1 MTRISKQTL
10 LLAWA
15 LVAVP
20 GALFAQTNGSNS
32 PYSRYGFG
40 LLSDRA
46 VGFNK
51 GMGGVAYGMRNG
63 RELNPANPASYSSID
78 SLTFLFDI
86 GMTFQNGNIDDGRAR
101 TNARNTSLDYVTA
114 GFRLSPNLGMS
125 LGLLPYSTIGYQMET
140 SGYLGDGSAT
150 TTETYM
156 GDGGLHKLYLGAG
169 WKPFHPVS
177 LGFNVGMLW
186 GNMNHIVQA
195 EVSTTDANSL
205 RRQYDTDVLTYTA
218 DFGVQMDFP
227 INKDNELVVG
237 LTYGL
242 GHGIKS
248 NAHFY
253 NQIINSG
260 TILAG
265 DSISTPDAFELPHTF
280 GAGLSWKYKDRL
292 RLAADYEFQKWGS
305 VRSPQVVESDAA
317 IDYRPRTGMY
327 KDAHR
332 IAVGAD
338 YVANPNGVRWRHH
351 IRYRAGFEYKTSY
364 TLVDGHE
371 GPYTYTVSAGVG
383 LPITNIYSNRSLL
396 NLSVQYQR
404 VKPRMAGML
413 TENYLRFNIGIA
425 FNERWFM
432 KWKVE

>member
-150 TTETYM
+150 MTETYM
-156 GDGGLHKLYLGAG
+156 GDGACTSSTWEPDGSLSI
-169 WKPFHPVS
+169 PFR
-177 LGFNVGMLW
+177 W
-186 GNMNHIVQA
+186 A
-195 EVSTTDANSL
+195 STS
-205 RRQYDTDVLTYTA
+205 
-218 DFGVQMDFP
+218 
-227 INKDNELVVG
+227 EC
-237 LTYGL
+237 
-242 GHGIKS
+242 
-248 NAHFY
+248 
-253 NQIINSG
+253 
-260 TILAG
+260 
-265 DSISTPDAFELPHTF
+265 F
-280 GAGLSWKYKDRL
+280 GA
-292 RLAADYEFQKWGS
+292 
-305 VRSPQVVESDAA
+305 
-317 IDYRPRTGMY
+317 T
-327 KDAHR
+327 
-332 IAVGAD
+332 
-338 YVANPNGVRWRHH
+338 
-351 IRYRAGFEYKTSY
+351 
-364 TLVDGHE
+364 
-371 GPYTYTVSAGVG
+371 
-383 LPITNIYSNRSLL
+383 
-396 NLSVQYQR
+396 
-404 VKPRMAGML
+404 
-413 TENYLRFNIGIA
+413 
-425 FNERWFM
+425 
-432 KWKVE
+432 